1 MMNDNYLLTSL
12 PPFKYSSDVEIK
24 STYRVQ
30 ITLLILRGLSSE
42 KGKKKSFVVLRFFR
56 VKKSEKNISTVAP
69 LLSMNCEIMIQ
80 QTAFIEENCACAYRG
95 LKGKRF

>member
-24 STYRVQ
+24 STYTVQ

-42 KGKKKSFVVLRFFR
+42 KGKKKSFVVLGFF
-56 VKKSEKNISTVAP
+56 
-69 LLSMNCEIMIQ
+69 
-80 QTAFIEENCACAYRG
+80 
-95 LKGKRF
+95 

>member
-1 MMNDNYLLTSL
+1 MNDNYLLTSL

-42 KGKKKSFVVLRFFR
+42 KGKKKSFVVLGFFW
-56 VKKSEKNISTVAP
+56 VKRSEKNTPTPFNELWNYDSADGFYWRKLCMCI
-69 LLSMNCEIMIQ
+69 
-80 QTAFIEENCACAYRG
+80 
-95 LKGKRF
+95 